1 VSDGDLESFGTK
13 SEMTWGELLFIGS
26 KLSTTVCKIEP
37 LLIVLELISSGSSL
51 KPLLMKVLSAA
62 VQD

>member
-1 VSDGDLESFGTK
+1 MK
-13 SEMTWGELLFIGS
+13 SEMTRARLLFIGS
-26 KLSTTVCKIEP
+26 KLLEAVLELELP
-37 LLIVLELISSGSSL
+37 LIVLELISSGSSL